1 MWTTQPR
8 QSIGLDVNEPL
19 AGSAGPASIDPVRV
33 HGVLDA
39 HILHVRG
46 TLPTWETAD
55 LLTERLSQVVGRER
69 VLAGNRLDPAAPLL
83 GDFPIYA
90 RGGDGAFE
98 PGGARMGADLTSVL
112 DLVQRLLAVYPAVEV
127 SLSGHLT
134 GGADDAAG
142 ARLRRE
148 RRSAV
153 TAYLEFKR
161 VDLRRVHGIE
171 DDDGRELPRI
181 ELVVHH
187 LFD

>member
-1 MWTTQPR
+1 M
-8 QSIGLDVNEPL
+8 
-19 AGSAGPASIDPVRV
+19 
-33 HGVLDA
+33 LDA

-69 VLAGNRLDPAAPLL
+69 VLASNGLDPSAPLPSQ
-83 GDFPIYA
+83 FPIYA
-90 RGGDGAFE
+90 RGGVGAFE

-112 DLVQRLLAVYPAVEV
+112 DLVQRLLVVYPAVEV

-134 GGADDAAG
+134 GSTDDAAG
-142 ARLRRE
+142 ARIRRE

-161 VDLRRVHGIE
+161 VDLRRVHGV

>member
-1 MWTTQPR
+1 M
-8 QSIGLDVNEPL
+8 
-19 AGSAGPASIDPVRV
+19 A
-33 HGVLDA
+33 VLDA

-46 TLPTWETAD
+46 TLPTWEIAD
-55 LLTERLSQVVGRER
+55 LLTERLGQVIGRER
-69 VLAGNRLDPAAPLL
+69 VRAGNRLDPAAPAPSE
-83 GDFPIYA
+83 FPIYA
-90 RGGDGAFE
+90 RGGAGAFD
-98 PGGARMGADLTSVL
+98 PGSARMGADLTSVL
-112 DLVQRLLAVYPAVEV
+112 DLVHRLLAVYPTVDV

-134 GGADDAAG
+134 GIADDAAG

-148 RRSAV
+148 RRLAV
-153 TAYLEFKR
+153 TSYLEFKR

>member
-1 MWTTQPR
+1 MDNGTSTMER
-8 QSIGLDVNEPL
+8 SDELSER
-19 AGSAGPASIDPVRV
+19 AAASGVPVGV

-69 VLAGNRLDPAAPLL
+69 VLSSNRLDPAAATPSE
-83 GDFPIYA
+83 FPIHA
-90 RGGDGAFE
+90 RGGAGAFD
-98 PGGARMGADLTSVL
+98 PGSARMGADLTSVL
-112 DLVQRLLAVYPAVEV
+112 DLVHRLLAVYPTVEV

-134 GGADDAAG
+134 GSTDDVAG
-142 ARLRRE
+142 ARIRRE
-148 RRSAV
+148 RRLAV

-161 VDLRRVHGIE
+161 VDLRRVHGVE

>member
-1 MWTTQPR
+1 MDNATATIDR
-8 QSIGLDVNEPL
+8 SDVNEPL
-19 AGSAGPASIDPVRV
+19 AGSAGPASVDPVRV

-69 VLAGNRLDPAAPLL
+69 VLAGNSLDPSAPLL

-90 RGGDGAFE
+90 RGGDGSFE

-127 SLSGHLT
+127 SLRGHLT

-171 DDDGRELPRI
+171 DEGGREQPRI
-181 ELVVHH
+181 ELVIHH

>member
-1 MWTTQPR
+1 MDR
-8 QSIGLDVNEPL
+8 SDDVSEPL
-19 AGSAGPASIDPVRV
+19 APSAGPASIAPVPA

-46 TLPTWETAD
+46 TLPTWDVAD

-69 VLAGNRLDPAAPLL
+69 VLASNRLDPAAPTPSE
-83 GDFPIYA
+83 FPIYA
-90 RGGDGAFE
+90 RGGSGAFD
-98 PGGARMGADLTSVL
+98 PASARMGADLTSVL
-112 DLVQRLLAVYPAVEV
+112 DLVHRLLAVYPTVEV

-134 GGADDAAG
+134 GSIDDAAG

-148 RRSAV
+148 RRLAV

-161 VDLRRVHGIE
+161 VDLRRVHGVE